1 MTIGKLILVLSAV
14 ALLQCGYSTRSL
26 LPSHL
31 HTIGIEPVENLTL
44 QPELT
49 DVLQTALQ
57 DEFTRDRNLR
67 VTALEQSD
75 IGLKVQ
81 LVSYFKEA
89 DAYTG
94 DQRVSSYRV
103 AATASLSAQDKVRD
117 ELLYSGGVSAQLSF
131 DPNATT
137 EEQTGRDLMTKLAK
151 EAVRVLLLAW

>member
-1 MTIGKLILVLSAV
+1 MIRARLLLLV
-14 ALLQCGYSTRSL
+14 ALPLLHCGYSTRSL

-31 HTIGIEPVENLTL
+31 HTVGIEAVENLTL

-67 VTALEQSD
+67 VTAIEQAD
-75 IGLKVQ
+75 IDLKVQ

-94 DQRVSSYRV
+94 DQRVSSYRI
-103 AATASLSAQDKVRD
+103 AATASLNAQDKVRD
-117 ELLYSGGVSAQLSF
+117 ELLYSGVVTAQVSF
-131 DPNATT
+131 DPSATT
-137 EEQTGRDLMTKLAK
+137 EEETGRTLMAKLAK